1 MKLKILTLALALT
14 MILGAAAA
22 DELTVKE
29 KANNGSSSDLTYNIT
44 SPSSPADLGADANQ
58 FVGFTG
64 IGVLAIV
71 WIVFYSI
78 PNRRGYPAP
87 DCMIS
92 ANFVTTG
99 VSLLI
104 FPMGWIQG
112 EAVAFMIVALGGS
125 LAYSRM
131 SGSGF

>member
-1 MKLKILTLALALT
+1 MKLKTTLLALALLL
-14 MILGAAAA
+14 MVGAAAA
-22 DELTVKE
+22 DHTLEHEVE
-29 KANNGSSSDLTYNIT
+29 SYDGRNLTYNISDPG
-44 SPSSPADLGADANQ
+44 SPTELGEDANSY
-58 FVGFTG
+58 VGFTG
-64 IGVLAIV
+64 IGVLAII
-71 WIVFYSI
+71 WIVFYSL

-92 ANFVTTG
+92 ANFVTAG

-131 SGSGF
+131 SDTGF